1 MLLLMVGLALLILPN
16 RPQPTLTFWDE
27 NHRSRTLGQ
36 QRIANCALHRVDDA
50 LYGTAICDIGNTV
63 ETRCT
68 NATLVDCD
76 RIQFA
81 SRNQQSPNPVNENK
95 TITSS
100 ADRYS
105 YPDSS
110 LDIVFT
116 DSNLTST
123 TQTGGTSFYMIE
135 LTQFAGKLSLT
146 GCAIEG
152 QFNPKLIGI
161 VKITAKL
168 EAFPRLVIEGC
179 FVTFSCQTPLSAFD
193 SQFQLQYSVFT
204 QVSNSVFKAPEGE
217 QTGIRLFRPID
228 SLGVFEMSGC
238 RFQQQ
243 STSGNGAVVLDSL
256 SLVLTVF
263 DSTFSDNTATLG
275 GCFYSHRDV
284 LYFHRCH
291 FSNNVANMRGGVLS
305 IYAQVLFHADNC
317 HFRNNNALER
327 FTTTNELAHYRGN
340 DIDSWTETLFS
351 PSGPTNIVGCTSTSL
366 SPKIGYYDSPSANG
380 VHRNE
385 SILLPDPETGSVQ
398 PPASAV
404 FFVESDGS
412 DEAPLECSEIKPCQ
426 SFSTALSKMTNATS
440 PSKDS
445 INLVNL
451 GVGSFSEG
459 RHDLSNSVELAGKG
473 WMANQTHH
481 TLLTTSGMEVVG
493 SGNVSFSSL
502 LLKPS
507 TKSDTLLKM
516 ASSGT
521 LRVMMC
527 CVECLTD
534 HTVSLVDISA
544 GSTTILGCRFNS
556 ISLADSPLLS
566 VSGTSRLTLHMTW
579 FTFITRKGG
588 DGGSCL
594 DSTTSGTISISM
606 SDFAD
611 CSSAGKAGVLTLTA
625 GSTQPTI
632 TLQTTIFSRNK
643 GVQVNDLIATG
654 ITSNK
659 FTIAA
664 TTRSMSSMPHC
675 LLNTTELQLQY
686 PDVSFTETAAP
697 HPLNARFNR
706 GMPMSL
712 FPGFAVFIESLLEG
726 STYSLQLV
734 TGTSQPFGPIVVDN
748 RKFSINLCPFT
759 LIPQSDQPAL
769 TLRNSATWSFQETRM
784 RVNTTICHP
793 LISLERGTSLT
804 FSGHSLTFLQPTH
817 TASIITSQQASVV
830 FSSFTMASQLV
841 LQGSSFIEMV
851 GGTLRISKSSFSSIS
866 STSNGAFANT
876 DGTTLVITNSLVAN
890 CTAKN
895 GGVIFANFSAA
906 NYLEAT
912 HSAASTYSTTF
923 SNCTAVGEGTAD
935 QPSGKGGVIFVKGT
949 TTAARP
955 IRLNTTSSNDARFE
969 GNRAGEGND
978 VFVEGSV
985 LEGKGSSAMVF
996 GGGSLSGPHHVGIS
1010 GRSGTEQEK
1019 EEIGLLI
1026 PQPKISVNGSV
1037 VEKTTGPSG
1046 EDTENC
1052 KWTSSFCA
1060 TLGHGIKFL
1069 KQKFTNDSF
1078 VPQTIQFVWNMS
1090 YTETRIEVASQD
1102 ISVFG
1107 TTSSKPAL
1115 ANLTRTLIEVGSDP
1129 SPFLFEI
1136 RDLALL
1142 HIENLDM
1149 KPLATRG
1156 LFDLTESG
1164 DSVEIES
1171 IGIVCDSLSEYSQ
1184 NLFRSSKGALSLKRV
1199 EVKTSTP
1206 SSPASFV
1213 CPVVSFVSSESSLH
1227 LESSSLSC
1235 LRISKSAFVE
1245 ITAETL
1251 KSVNGLS
1258 FSDCARTD
1266 GRSGERFFVRT
1277 RNLESKMEIS
1287 DWSSH
1292 VTSDTKMA
1300 TLFGTDTAKDEQDEW
1315 RTLSLLFF
1323 LVLPSESVVLDQWA
1337 AYSSTHPN
1345 CGSSRLPCSSLVSSI
1360 QSAVNHS
1367 IELLSVTSSAV
1378 ASLPIT
1384 IIDTLTIQ
1392 SSSTDRSYLSISSSG
1407 NVKMNGPSQT
1417 LTLRLL
1423 SFSFDSS
1430 CSANQPFDVSDGSLV
1445 VASCEIG
1452 SPSLSTSLPS
1462 SFSCL
1467 FSVSVSASISF
1478 ISTTVINLAFQHPT
1492 AGSVLHLHHNAIL
1505 AEFSESSIA
1514 HITSNGTGSCVL
1526 VESLTIQETSAESAF
1541 LSIKST
1547 IPIPSGAFTSTQKRA
1562 FVGKTSSSEESL
1574 LFFWF
1579 PHTSASAAHVH
1590 SEGENHANCGL
1601 VQLPCSTIE
1610 EALSR
1615 ENDGSIVE
1623 IDTDFIFNEAVSI
1636 ASDQTPT
1643 IQSLATKRRLTATS
1657 TSSFSL
1663 AGGCLTVTMFSFA
1676 PHSTQTNT
1684 VRSIPLFSI
1693 SNDASLFLREVSFA
1707 SFSSSISGTV
1717 IHSVSSGVISL
1728 SNVEISDCSCGE
1740 SKKGRSVFI
1749 SRTDKTANGIVL
1761 TEVRVLSSTST
1772 GLHDFFISSPI
1783 LGTYAS
1789 SSWSSLVGTLSD
1801 QTPSEMESFWGATGV
1816 EDGDDAPLA
1825 YFVFPH
1831 TSGDV
1836 HVSSDFWDHSKCG
1849 QESFPCSSLA
1859 GGLSAM
1865 KESGTVVLHT
1875 DTGISTLVE
1884 TVQPSQ
1890 CIKSSDGSDRAVSVS
1905 GEGRLM
1911 VASGSLSLS
1920 HLNFTGPS
1928 SVSSTSFITISAASS
1943 LTVLLCSFDGSCDD
1957 GGVVHVSCSSG
1968 VGRDSLQIESTS
1980 FSSSCGSDKKGG
1992 FVFVSGRS
2000 FEELIW
2006 RDSWTGTFE
2015 GLSRPDDDNTLWGT
2029 DNLENESSPF
2039 HSVSLLFY
2047 LVAFRS
2053 STIFASKDGR
2063 DSNGC
2068 GSRETPCRT
2077 LFTAHSNLEGLS
2089 QELLI
2094 EEGCVNN
2101 LEMELKKADLQ
2112 IRATNGMSTLR
2123 MIGEAGIRN
2132 RVADGNHNVK
2142 CENIG
2147 FNVNEFEGSSVFVS
2161 SAGKLS
2167 LDICS
2172 FSRSS
2177 PFSFALVELT
2187 GGTLIVSQLSFRSA
2201 SFSTTPF
2208 VLSSFTKVSFGE
2220 VELSDCVLSEFISAV
2235 DGTHLTLHDCS
2246 FDGVLPA
2253 EGQTA
2258 NSDELCEWSTGLVKV
2273 VGTETTINN
2282 TRFFEWSE
2290 GGLSVESSKVGLH
2303 GCMFENNRPRGGES
2317 CARRNMRCVGNG
2329 TVNVASVVSGDGS
2342 KDSPSLW
2349 ASTSDCVIIV
2359 GGSEVKSPLFIPWL
2373 SEKTSGWTKKDS
2385 VTITLVGEA
2394 LIPCGVDV
2402 EIFEWDEKAKKEG
2415 KGTIVKLLP
2424 RRSESWTE
2432 HELELTLSLQ
2442 KDLNLLNKSFAFRG
2456 RLVFGKGVRGTST
2469 FGVKESLAN
2478 ERLAQAKQT
2487 LPWAI
2492 PIACG
2497 VLALLL
2503 IVAIVLVCLRR
2514 RKQSKSKMEE
2524 KTKIELDENECLVEK
2539 DPLMEQTFIAPTDD
2553 DVIRNKMLTTK
2564 DDPAADNEET
2574 EKALSHVDPVEAIG
2588 CDGNFDTVVIQTHDT
2603 LYERLHSP
2611 FKQTVIDKKEVQK
2624 KLTQALEAI
2633 AKKYPEA
2640 QVLTELSPHWVLF
2653 GQDGKMNVQ
2662 LNEATQIFP
2671 NHPFLGKGRE
2681 GEEKESHRWNAPEL
2695 KERGKETI
2703 SREAASVF
2711 SLGLVLWE
2719 IETGCV
2725 PHGEVDA
2732 VNAQRQLGLG
2742 ERPSMQNVKNGD
2754 LREMLTKCLD
2764 LDPDDR
2770 PSLSE
2775 LVKFFSDEK
2784 PQAEQ
2789 PQPLPHGSV
2798 PSKPG
2803 ITISHQTHQH

>member
-1 MLLLMVGLALLILPN
+1 M
-16 RPQPTLTFWDE
+16 
-27 NHRSRTLGQ
+27 
-36 QRIANCALHRVDDA
+36 
-50 LYGTAICDIGNTV
+50 
-63 ETRCT
+63 ETRCMNT
-68 NATLVDCD
+68 TLVDCD

-110 LDIVFT
+110 LDIAFT
-116 DSNLTST
+116 DSNLMST

-146 GCAIEG
+146 GCTMEG

-161 VKITAKL
+161 VKIVAQL

-179 FVTFSCQTPLSAFD
+179 SVTFSCNTPLSTAY
-193 SQFQLQYSVFT
+193 SQFYLQYSVFT

-217 QTGIRLFRPID
+217 HTNNRLFYPID

-243 STSGNGAVVLDSL
+243 STSGNGAVVIDSL

-291 FSNNVANMRGGVLS
+291 FNNNVANMRGGVLS
-305 IYAQVLFHADNC
+305 MYAPELFHAEDC

-366 SPKIGYYDSPSANG
+366 SPKIGYYSSPSANG

-385 SILLPDPETGSVQ
+385 SILLPDPETGSVK

-404 FFVESDGS
+404 FSVESDGS

-426 SFSTALSKMTNATS
+426 SFSAALSKMTAATS

-445 INLVNL
+445 FTLVNL

-459 RHDLSNSVELAGKG
+459 RNELSNTVELAGKG

-556 ISLADSPLLS
+556 ISLVDSPLLS
-566 VSGTSRLTLHMTW
+566 VSGTARLTLHMTW

-594 DSTTSGTISISM
+594 NSTTSGTISISM

-611 CSSAGKAGVLTLTA
+611 CSSAGKAGALTL
-625 GSTQPTI
+625 STSSSQPTI
-632 TLQTTIFSRNK
+632 SIQRVIFSRNR
-643 GVQVNDLIATG
+643 GTQASDLVATG

-659 FTIAA
+659 LSIAA
-664 TTRSMSSMPHC
+664 TTRSMSSIPHC

-686 PDVSFTETAAP
+686 PEVSFTANAAP

-712 FPGFAVFIESLLEG
+712 FPGFAGFFDSLLEG
-726 STYSLQLV
+726 STYNLQLV

-748 RKFSINLCPFT
+748 RKITINNCPLT
-759 LIPQSDQPAL
+759 LHQQDGQPAL
-769 TLRNSATWSFQETRM
+769 TLRNSASLAFSQERIS
-784 RVNTTICHP
+784 VNHTVSHP
-793 LISLERGTSLT
+793 LISLEPGTSFT
-804 FSGHSLTFLQPTH
+804 FSGYSLTFLQSTH
-817 TASIITSQQASVV
+817 TASIISSKQASVAL
-830 FSSFTMASQLV
+830 SDFTMARQLV
-841 LQGSSFIEMV
+841 LQGCSFIEMV
-851 GGTLRISKSSFSSIS
+851 GGTLQISKSSFSSIS
-866 STSNGAFANT
+866 STSNGAVANT
-876 DGTTLVITNSLVAN
+876 DGTTIVITDSLVAN

-895 GGVIFANFSAA
+895 GGVIFAKFAAA
-906 NYLEAT
+906 NYLQAT
-912 HSAASTYSTTF
+912 HSAASTFSTTF
-923 SNCTAVGEGTAD
+923 SDCTAVGEGTVD
-935 QPSGKGGVIFVKGT
+935 EPSGKGGVIFVKGT

-985 LEGKGSSAMVF
+985 LEGKGSSGMVF
-996 GGGSLSGPHHVGIS
+996 GGGSLSGPHHVEIS

-1069 KQKFTNDSF
+1069 KQKFTNNTF

-1107 TTSSKPAL
+1107 TTASQPAL
-1115 ANLTRTLIEVGSDP
+1115 ASITRTLIEVGSDP

-1136 RDLALL
+1136 RDFALL

-1171 IGIVCDSLSEYSQ
+1171 IGIVCESGSEYSQ
-1184 NLFRSSKGALSLKRV
+1184 NLFRSSKGALSLKSV

-1206 SSPASFV
+1206 SSPALFV

-1235 LRISKSAFVE
+1235 LRISNSAFVE

-1266 GRSGERFFVRT
+1266 GGSGERFFVRT
-1277 RNLESKMEIS
+1277 ANLESKMNIS

-1367 IELLSVTSSAV
+1367 IDLLSVASSTAV
-1378 ASLPIT
+1378 SLPIT
-1384 IIDTLTIQ
+1384 IDDTLTIQ
-1392 SSSTDRSYLSISSSG
+1392 SSSTDRSDLSFSSSG
-1407 NVKMNGPSQT
+1407 NVKMAGSSQT

-1423 SFSFDSS
+1423 SFSFDAS
-1430 CSANQPFDVSDGSLV
+1430 CSAIQPFDVSVGSLV

-1452 SPSLSTSLPS
+1452 SPSLSAALPS

-1467 FSVSVSASISF
+1467 FSVSASASISF
-1478 ISTTVINLAFQHPT
+1478 ISTTITNLAFQHPT
-1492 AGSVLHLHHNAIL
+1492 AGSVLHLHPNAIL

-1526 VESLTIQETSAESAF
+1526 VESLNVSETSAESAF
-1541 LSIKST
+1541 ISIKST

-1623 IDTDFIFNEAVSI
+1623 IDTDFILNEAISI
-1636 ASDQTPT
+1636 TSGQTPT
-1643 IQSLATKRRLTATS
+1643 IQSQTTKRKLTTTR

-1663 AGGCLTVTMFSFA
+1663 AGGCLTVTMLSFA

-1684 VRSIPLFSI
+1684 VRSTPLFSI

-1928 SVSSTSFITISAASS
+1928 SVSSTSFITISAGSS
-1943 LTVLLCSFDGSCDD
+1943 LSVLLCSFDGFHSSCSGSVVSGSISKSCFLRIGSCSFDSCWSGED

-1968 VGRDSLQIESTS
+1968 VGRDSLQIQSTS
-1980 FSSSCGSDKKGG
+1980 FSSSCGSNKKGG
-1992 FVFVSGRS
+1992 FVFVSGWS
-2000 FEELIW
+2000 FEKLIW
-2006 RDSWTGTFE
+2006 RDSWAGTFE

-2029 DNLENESSPF
+2029 DNLEDGSSPF

-2094 EEGCVNN
+2094 AHSSTNQKTI
-2101 LEMELKKADLQ
+2101 ELTDADFSL
-2112 IRATNGMSTLR
+2112 RAAKGIATLTL
-2123 MIGEAGIRN
+2123 IGEAGVRN
-2132 RVADGNHNVK
+2132 RVAEGNHNVK
-2142 CENIG
+2142 CENIA
-2147 FNVNEFEGSSVFVS
+2147 FDVNEFVGSSVFVS
-2161 SAGKLS
+2161 STGKLS

-2220 VELSDCVLSEFISAV
+2220 VELSDCVLSEFISAMN
-2235 DGTHLTLHDCS
+2235 GTHLTLHDCS
-2246 FDGVLPA
+2246 FDGVLPT

-2258 NSDELCEWSTGLVKV
+2258 NTDELCEWSTGLVKV

-2524 KTKIELDENECLVEK
+2524 KTKIELDENECFVEK
-2539 DPLMEQTFIAPTDD
+2539 DPLMEQTFLAPTDD

-2624 KLTQALEAI
+2624 KMTQALEAI

-2662 LNEATQIFP
+2662 LNEATPLFP

-2695 KERGKETI
+2695 KERGRETI

-2764 LDPDDR
+2764 LDPDNR